1 MDNYKFPDEVDDVKD
16 EGKPVE
22 EEVEAKG
29 KPAED
34 EDKIEIEIEDD
45 TPVEDRGRKTSKPDF
60 VEKVEKDELDQYSQE
75 ARSKI
80 DAFRKF
86 YHDERREKE
95 KALREQ
101 QEAVQVAKK
110 LYEEI
115 KQLKG
120 RVNSSDEAA
129 VNSFKTSAEQELAMA
144 KKEYKEAYDAGDSEK
159 LVEAQDKLT
168 SAKMKIDKASS
179 YAENIN
185 QRRALQEQE
194 NEVKIPQQTE
204 AAPVRDQK
212 ASAWQERNSWFGQDD
227 EMTSLALGLHEKL
240 VKENGLAYATTDEYY
255 KRIDETM
262 RRRFPE
268 NFQDEKVDDG
278 RNDEKVAA
286 RVKPSTVVAPASR
299 STSSKKIKLNTSQ
312 LSIAKKLGLTP
323 EQYARE
329 LLKMEA

>member
-1 MDNYKFPDEVDDVKD
+1 MENYKFPDEADEVKD
-16 EGKPVE
+16 ENNPVEEAETKGKPVE
-22 EEVEAKG
+22 
-29 KPAED
+29 
-34 EDKIEIEIEDD
+34 DKLEIEIEDD
-45 TPVEDRGRKTSKPDF
+45 TPEEDRGRRASKPSF
-60 VEKVEKDELDQYSQE
+60 IEKVEKDELDLYSEE

-95 KALREQ
+95 RALREQ
-101 QEAVQVAKK
+101 QEAVDVAKK

-120 RVNSSDEAA
+120 KVNSSEEAA
-129 VNSFKTSAEQELAMA
+129 VTSFKTSAEQELAMA

-168 SAKMKIDKASS
+168 SAKMKIEKASN

-185 QRRALQEQE
+185 QRKALQEQE

-240 VKENGLAYATTDEYY
+240 VKENGMAYATTDEYY

-268 NFQDEKVDDG
+268 NFQDEKVDDDKNTV
-278 RNDEKVAA
+278 RSN
-286 RVKPSTVVAPASR
+286 KPSTVVASASR

>member
-1 MDNYKFPDEVDDVKD
+1 
-16 EGKPVE
+16 
-22 EEVEAKG
+22 
-29 KPAED
+29 
-34 EDKIEIEIEDD
+34 
-45 TPVEDRGRKTSKPDF
+45 
-60 VEKVEKDELDQYSQE
+60 
-75 ARSKI
+75 
-80 DAFRKF
+80 
-86 YHDERREKE
+86 
-95 KALREQ
+95 
-101 QEAVQVAKK
+101 
-110 LYEEI
+110 
-115 KQLKG
+115 
-120 RVNSSDEAA
+120 
-129 VNSFKTSAEQELAMA
+129 MA

-168 SAKMKIDKASS
+168 TAKMKIDKASS

-185 QRRALQEQE
+185 KRRALQEQE

-268 NFQDEKVDDG
+268 NFQDEKVDD
-278 RNDEKVAA
+278 EKVAA
-286 RVKPSTVVAPASR
+286 RVKPSTVVASASR
-299 STSSKKIKLNTSQ
+299 STSSKKIRLNTSQ

-329 LLKMEA
+329 LMKMEA

>member
-1 MDNYKFPDEVDDVKD
+1 MEKENYQFPDEVDEVKD
-16 EGKPVE
+16 EGKPE
-22 EEVEAKG
+22 EDEVEAQG
-29 KPAED
+29 KPE
-34 EDKIEIEIEDD
+34 EDKLEIEIEDD
-45 TPVEDRGRKTSKPDF
+45 TPVEDRGRKPSKKDF
-60 VEKVEKDELDQYSQE
+60 IEKVEKDELDLYSAE
-75 ARSKI
+75 AKSKI

-95 KALREQ
+95 RALREQ
-101 QEAVQVAKK
+101 REAVELAKK
-110 LYEEI
+110 LYEEV

-120 RVNSSDEAA
+120 KVHTSEEAA
-129 VNSFKTSAEQELAMA
+129 VSSFKTTAERELEMA
-144 KKEYKEAYDAGDSEK
+144 KKEYREAYDAGDSER

-168 SAKMKIDKASS
+168 SAKMKIEKADS

-185 QRRALQEQE
+185 QRRALQERE
-194 NEVKIPQQTE
+194 NEVQIPQQTE

-212 ASAWQERNSWFGQDD
+212 AAAWQERNSWFGQDD

-268 NFQDEKVDDG
+268 NFQEEKVDD
-278 RNDEKVAA
+278 EKVTP
-286 RVKPSTVVAPASR
+286 RQKPSTVVAPASR
-299 STSSKKIKLNTSQ
+299 STSSKKIRLNTSQ

-329 LLKMEA
+329 LMKMEA

>member
-1 MDNYKFPDEVDDVKD
+1 MENYKFPDEIDEVKD

-29 KPAED
+29 KPE
-34 EDKIEIEIEDD
+34 EEKLEIEIEDD
-45 TPVEDRGRKTSKPDF
+45 TPVEDRGRRASKPDF

-95 KALREQ
+95 RAMREQ
-101 QEAVQVAKK
+101 QEAVALAKN

-144 KKEYKEAYDAGDSEK
+144 KKEYREAYDAGDSEK

-168 SAKMKIDKASS
+168 SAKMKIEKASS

-268 NFQDEKVDDG
+268 NFQDEKVDD
-278 RNDEKVAA
+278 EKVAA

-299 STSSKKIKLNTSQ
+299 STSSKKIRLNTSQ

-329 LLKMEA
+329 LMKMEA

>member
-1 MDNYKFPDEVDDVKD
+1 MEDYKFPHEEDVVKD

-29 KPAED
+29 KPE
-34 EDKIEIEIEDD
+34 EDKLEIEIEDD
-45 TPVEDRGRKTSKPDF
+45 TPVEDRGRRTSKPEF
-60 VEKVEKDELDQYSQE
+60 VEKVEKDELDLYSQE

-95 KALREQ
+95 RALREQ
-101 QEAVQVAKK
+101 QEAVEVAKK
-110 LYEEI
+110 LYEEV

-129 VNSFKTSAEQELAMA
+129 INSFKTTAERELDMA
-144 KKEYKEAYDAGDSEK
+144 KKEYREAYDAGDSEK

-168 SAKMKIDKASS
+168 TAKMKIEKASS

-185 QRRALQEQE
+185 QRKALQEQE

-268 NFQDEKVDDG
+268 NFEGEKVDD
-278 RNDEKVAA
+278 EKSTP
-286 RVKPSTVVAPASR
+286 RQKPSTVVAPASR

-312 LSIAKKLGLTP
+312 LAIAKKLGLTP

-329 LLKMEA
+329 LIKMEA

>member
-1 MDNYKFPDEVDDVKD
+1 MENYKFPDEVDDVKN
-16 EGKPVE
+16 ESEPAEEVETKGKPVE
-22 EEVEAKG
+22 E
-29 KPAED
+29 D
-34 EDKIEIEIEDD
+34 NKIEIEIEDD
-45 TPVEDRGRKTSKPDF
+45 TPEEDRGRRASKPGFID
-60 VEKVEKDELDQYSQE
+60 KVEKDELDLYSDE

-95 KALREQ
+95 KAVREQ
-101 QEAVQVAKK
+101 QEAVDVAKK
-110 LYEEI
+110 LYEEV

-129 VNSFKTSAEQELAMA
+129 VTSFKTSAEHELEMA
-144 KKEYKEAYDAGDSEK
+144 KKEYREAYDAGDSEK

-168 SAKMKIDKASS
+168 SAKMKIEKASN

-185 QRRALQEQE
+185 QRKALQERE

-204 AAPVRDQK
+204 ATPVRDQK

-240 VKENGLAYATTDEYY
+240 VKENGMAYATTNEYY

-268 NFQDEKVDDG
+268 NFQDEKVDDDKNTV
-278 RNDEKVAA
+278 RSN
-286 RVKPSTVVAPASR
+286 KPSTVVASASR

-329 LLKMEA
+329 LIKMEV

>member
-1 MDNYKFPDEVDDVKD
+1 MENYKFPDEIDEVKD

-29 KPAED
+29 KPVED
-34 EDKIEIEIEDD
+34 DKIEIEIEDD
-45 TPVEDRGRKTSKPDF
+45 TPVEDRGRRASKPDF

-95 KALREQ
+95 RALREQ
-101 QEAVQVAKK
+101 QEAVTLAKN

-144 KKEYKEAYDAGDSEK
+144 KKEYREAYDAGDSEK

-168 SAKMKIDKASS
+168 SAKMKIEKASS

-185 QRRALQEQE
+185 QRKALQEQE

-268 NFQDEKVDDG
+268 NFQDEKVDD
-278 RNDEKVAA
+278 EKVAA

-299 STSSKKIKLNTSQ
+299 STSSKKIRLNTSQ

-329 LLKMEA
+329 LMKMEA

>member
-1 MDNYKFPDEVDDVKD
+1 MENYKFPDEADEVKD
-16 EGKPVE
+16 ENNPVEEAETKGKPVE
-22 EEVEAKG
+22 
-29 KPAED
+29 
-34 EDKIEIEIEDD
+34 DKLEIEIEDD
-45 TPVEDRGRKTSKPDF
+45 TPEEDKGRRASKPSF
-60 VEKVEKDELDQYSQE
+60 IEKVEKDELDLYSEE

-86 YHDERREKE
+86 YHDERRRADAAE
-95 KALREQ
+95 RER
-101 QEAVQVAKK
+101 QEALNVTKK
-110 LYEEI
+110 LYEEV

-120 RVNSSDEAA
+120 KVNSSEEAA
-129 VNSFKTSAEQELAMA
+129 VTSFKTSAEQELAMA

-168 SAKMKIDKASS
+168 SAKMKIEKASN

-185 QRRALQEQE
+185 QRKALQEQE

-240 VKENGLAYATTDEYY
+240 VKENGLAYATTNEYY

-268 NFQDEKVDDG
+268 NFEGEKVDD
-278 RNDEKVAA
+278 EKSTP
-286 RVKPSTVVAPASR
+286 RLKPSTVVAPASR

-312 LSIAKKLGLTP
+312 LAIAKKLGLTP

-329 LLKMEA
+329 LIKMEA